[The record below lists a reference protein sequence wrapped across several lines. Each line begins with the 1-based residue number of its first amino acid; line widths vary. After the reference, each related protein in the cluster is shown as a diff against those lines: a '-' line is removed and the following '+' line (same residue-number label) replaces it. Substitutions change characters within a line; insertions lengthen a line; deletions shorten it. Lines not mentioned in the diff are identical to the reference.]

1 MTNGTLYPKATLE
14 EYGYHEY
21 KALKLIWRIVRILL
35 VLFTIA
41 MLYLGVFVIA
51 IQSFNSS
58 DSTTE
63 FKGFTFNNYLTMFTS
78 KPSLT
83 DSIINTFM
91 VSITATLIAA
101 VLGTLVAI
109 GIFYLPPRLKSK
121 VMLLN
126 NIPLLNA
133 DIVTGLSLMLIFS
146 LLLPINRHIFGFW
159 TILLAHI
166 YFIFPYIIL
175 SVLPKLKEI
184 DPKDRKSVV

>member
-41 MLYLGVFVIA
+41 MLYLAVFVIA

-78 KPSLT
+78 KPSLNKHLYGFYYCNPNCCRIGNLSSNRYFLFT
-83 DSIINTFM
+83 SKTEIK
-91 VSITATLIAA
+91 SY
-101 VLGTLVAI
+101 AI
-109 GIFYLPPRLKSK
+109 
-121 VMLLN
+121 
-126 NIPLLNA
+126 
-133 DIVTGLSLMLIFS
+133 
-146 LLLPINRHIFGFW
+146 
-159 TILLAHI
+159 
-166 YFIFPYIIL
+166 
-175 SVLPKLKEI
+175 E
-184 DPKDRKSVV
+184 